1 MLIQE
6 ANINPFN
13 QPTRVKLNTESD
25 NSGGLEFSMKD
36 KNNSSDLARSGRQND
51 KITDLSASQKRM
63 HLTAEPLIVQGGR
76 AKINSD
82 VGFKNMDEN
91 SFYLVTRMREQT
103 LSSID
108 SAIAIS
114 MFQSKK

>member
-1 MLIQE
+1 LLIQE

-13 QPTRVKLNTESD
+13 QPTRDKLNTESD

-91 SFYLVTRMREQT
+91 SF
-103 LSSID
+103 
-108 SAIAIS
+108 
-114 MFQSKK
+114 